1 MQLRYDDELG
11 RCVMEPLE
19 LAQEMRKFEFSS
31 PWEHFPKYRLADP
44 SKQTPKEAES
54 DKKEEKN

>member
-1 MQLRYDDELG
+1 
-11 RCVMEPLE
+11 MEPLE